1 MKLYMSVTSP
11 YARKVRIFARE
22 TGLAARIEEIPASV
36 SPVAP
41 DERVS
46 RANPLGKVPALLLDD
61 GSALFDS
68 AVICEYLDGLHAG
81 RRLFPQ
87 AGPAR
92 WAALKL
98 QAEGNGLLDA
108 SVLARYELALRPEPL
123 RWPEWIAGQKAKVT
137 GVLDALESAAD
148 TLAGEPHHRQHHRRL
163 RAGLSRFPLRRRR
176 LARRAAAARGMVR
189 RGLGARVAAH
199 HGARLTGNRLL
210 RQSLAR

>member
-11 YARKVRIFARE
+11 YVRKVRILARE

-36 SPVAP
+36 SPIAP
-41 DERVS
+41 DARVS

-61 GSALFDS
+61 GSALYDS

-81 RRLFPQ
+81 RPLFP
-87 AGPAR
+87 APGPAR
-92 WAALKL
+92 WTALKL

-137 GVLDALESAAD
+137 GVLDALEGAAD
-148 TLAGEPHHRQHHRRL
+148 TLAGDLTIGGITVACALGYLDFRFADDAW
-163 RAGLSRFPLRRRR
+163 RAGRPR
-176 LARRAAAARGMVR
+176 LATWFATVSARES
-189 RGLGARVAAH
+189 
-199 HGARLTGNRLL
+199 L
-210 RQSLAR
+210 RTTMPA

>member
-11 YARKVRIFARE
+11 YVRKVRILARE

-61 GSALFDS
+61 GSALYDS
-68 AVICEYLDGLHAG
+68 AVICEFLDGLHAG
-81 RRLFPQ
+81 RRLFPP

-92 WAALKL
+92 WTALKL

-108 SVLARYELALRPEPL
+108 AILARYELALRPEPL
-123 RWPEWIAGQKAKVT
+123 RWPEWVAGQKTKVA
-137 GVLDALESAAD
+137 GVLDALERGAD
-148 TLAGEPHHRQHHRRL
+148 ALAGDL
-163 RAGLSRFPLRRRR
+163 TIGGITVACALGYLDFRFADDAWRTGRPR
-176 LARRAAAARGMVR
+176 LAAWFAAISSRES
-189 RGLGARVAAH
+189 
-199 HGARLTGNRLL
+199 L
-210 RQSLAR
+210 RSTMPA

>member
-148 TLAGEPHHRQHHRRL
+148 TLAGEPTIGSITVACALGYLDFRFADDAW
-163 RAGLSRFPLRRRR
+163 RAGRPQLAAWFAAVSARESLRTTVP
-176 LARRAAAARGMVR
+176 A
-189 RGLGARVAAH
+189 
-199 HGARLTGNRLL
+199 
-210 RQSLAR
+210 